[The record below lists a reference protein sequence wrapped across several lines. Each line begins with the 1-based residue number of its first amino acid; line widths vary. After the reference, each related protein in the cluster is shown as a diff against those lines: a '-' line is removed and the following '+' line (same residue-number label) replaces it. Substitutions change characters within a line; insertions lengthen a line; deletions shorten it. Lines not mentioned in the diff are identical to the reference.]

1 MKALFTAQLA
11 ILFFVLVRS
20 ADLATSRH
28 NNEPGSTNTGPRSI
42 VRTVIYSLVALLALI
57 VVILALIV

>member
-11 ILFFVLVRS
+11 ILLFVLVRS
-20 ADLATSRH
+20 ADLAIS
-28 NNEPGSTNTGPRSI
+28 SAMVRS
-42 VRTVIYSLVALLALI
+42 VIRAVFYGVVALLALI